1 MLKQNTDLL
10 HEFDNVFA
18 FVMSKSTTV
27 KKLEIVS
34 LTDAVG
40 RVLAEDLFSPTSVPA
55 WRQSAMDGYGFSTTS
70 PLTSLPINNVAYAGN
85 AMESMSEN
93 EAIHIMTGAVV
104 PDHVDMIVPIEKALI
119 QQTDQ
124 GQHLLKP
131 ADISF
136 SRHIKAIG
144 SDVAKNQKVLSKGQL
159 IRPQDQ
165 ALLASVGVHQIPV
178 YQRVSMVILTSGN
191 ELVDPGASLDKGQ
204 IYDANTFLLTSLC
217 KQLPVTILAQD
228 LLMDDEANIKETLA
242 RWQGQVDIIITVG
255 GASVGQKDFM
265 QSCLVSWP
273 ESWRWK
279 LNMKPGKPLSMAIMQ
294 QTTIL
299 ALPGN
304 PLAAFMTF
312 KTLASPF
319 IQKQAGIT
327 DWQNKPEKR
336 VLASPIQT
344 KGNRLEW
351 CLVVETEQGLNP
363 ILNASSSHLLT
374 LVQANGYIRVNSG
387 QQYQAGDLIDFW
399 KIS

>member
-1 MLKQNTDLL
+1 MLRRNGNLL
-10 HEFDNVFA
+10 HEFDDVFT

-27 KKLEIVS
+27 NKHETVL
-34 LTDAVG
+34 LNDCVG
-40 RVLAEDLFSPTSVPA
+40 RVLAADLLSPTSVPA

-70 PLTSLPINNVAYAGN
+70 SLTLLPVNNVAYAGN
-85 AMESMSEN
+85 AMEPMSEN

-119 QQTDQ
+119 QQTHQ
-124 GQHLLKP
+124 GKKLLKP
-131 ADISF
+131 TDISV

-165 ALLASVGVHQIPV
+165 ALLASIGVHQISV
-178 YQRVSMVILTSGN
+178 YEKVRVVILTSGN
-191 ELVDPGASLDKGQ
+191 ELVNPGMPLDKGQ
-204 IYDANTFLLTSLC
+204 IYDANAFLLTSLC
-217 KQLPVTILAQD
+217 QQLPITIIAQD
-228 LLMDDEANIKETLA
+228 RLADDAASIKETLA
-242 RWQGQVDIIITVG
+242 RWQGQVDVIITVG

-265 QSCLVSWP
+265 QSCLASWP

-279 LNMKPGKPLSMAIMQ
+279 LNMKPGKPFSMAVMQ

-312 KTLASPF
+312 KTLATPF
-319 IQKQAGIT
+319 IQKQAGIKN
-327 DWQNKPEKR
+327 WQNKSEKR
-336 VLASPIQT
+336 ILAGSIQP
-344 KGNRLEW
+344 KSNRLEW
-351 CLVVETEQGLNP
+351 CLVVETEQGLQP
-363 ILNASSSHLLT
+363 ISNTSSSHLLT

-399 KIS
+399 KIP